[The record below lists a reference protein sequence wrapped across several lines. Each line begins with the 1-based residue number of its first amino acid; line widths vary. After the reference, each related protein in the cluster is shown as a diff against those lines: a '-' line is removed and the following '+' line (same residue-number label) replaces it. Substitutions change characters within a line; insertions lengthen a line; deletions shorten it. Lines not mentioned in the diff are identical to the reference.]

1 MLCENKSH
9 PDSSDQNRHDVP
21 FVYTT
26 MPPWHRDLLF
36 LRPHPHS
43 RPLSTA
49 LHFYQNRQLDIYAAK
64 QAHRL
69 TLRQLVFFGRQMDED
84 RLIKSAN
91 YVRTELPVRIAH
103 RLRDLQALPYVV
115 VTQEGVARVYELY
128 WSAFEKFRRFPQ
140 ITNLSENETFCE
152 FLENILDEQCVLHVP
167 RSRLSSLKLTSSA
180 PVIPSLSLGLS
191 LASPHLPPESLDS
204 FMHRMLVSRIS
215 RRVLTEHH
223 LALTESLGKNSLEAP
238 DPHVG
243 IIYTALNLK
252 ASIDKCAKL
261 LQKQPYTIEDDLEQ
275 DMKWPEV
282 VVDGHLDA
290 KFSYIREHLEYI
302 LFELLKNAMH
312 ATGLRHQD
320 AGTLPPIHATIV
332 VGEDDVGVRISD
344 QGGGLSSASIQS
356 PSDLFSFSHVRNATR
371 MDDDRLGALRTASSR
386 GVKATVAEQVG
397 EEVEHSQEG
406 KDPERGAGIA
416 PHQRIG
422 LGLPMSNIF
431 ATYFGGSLELVSL
444 DGWGTDVF
452 LRLPKLGTNLEGIEV

>member
-1 MLCENKSH
+1 MSWQGYCFHAGIRRPLCRS
-9 PDSSDQNRHDVP
+9 NR
-21 FVYTT
+21 
-26 MPPWHRDLLF
+26 LG
-36 LRPHPHS
+36 HS
-43 RPLSTA
+43 RFLSSA
-49 LHFYQNRQLDIYAAK
+49 LHFYQNRQLDLYAAK
-64 QAHRL
+64 EAHRL

-103 RLRDLQALPYVV
+103 RIRDLQALPYVV

-140 ITNLSENETFCE
+140 VTNLSENETFCE
-152 FLENILDEQCVLHVP
+152 FLQKILDEH
-167 RSRLSSLKLTSSA
+167 A

-191 LASPHLPPESLDS
+191 LASPHLPPDSLDS
-204 FMHRMLVSRIS
+204 FMRRMLVSRIS
-215 RRVLTEHH
+215 RRVLAEHH
-223 LALTESLGKNSLEAP
+223 VALTKSLGKNSFNSPE

-252 ASIDKCAKL
+252 ASIDKCVKL
-261 LQKQPYTIEDDLEQ
+261 LRKRPRNAVNDKGECVSNRG
-275 DMKWPEV
+275 WPEV
-282 VVDGHLDA
+282 IVDGHLDA
-290 KFSYIREHLEYI
+290 KFAYIREHLEYI
-302 LFELLKNAMH
+302 LFELLKNAMR
-312 ATGLRHQD
+312 ATGFRHRD
-320 AGTLPPIHATIV
+320 SVTLPPICATIV
-332 VGEDDVGVRISD
+332 AGEHDVGVRISD
-344 QGGGLSSASIQS
+344 QGGGLFSASIQS
-356 PSDLFSFSHVRNATR
+356 PSDLFSFSHIRNATR
-371 MDDDRLGALRTASSR
+371 MDDNRLGALRTASSR

-397 EEVEHSQEG
+397 GWQANETERAQVG
-406 KDPERGAGIA
+406 NDPEREAGIA